1 MKHFELETDRLL
13 LRHFRQGDGDAV
25 AALLTDAEV
34 CRYEPFE
41 VMSREDAFAE
51 AERYAASKGVYAVI
65 LKETGQLIGKLTL
78 TDQQF
83 FGAYELGYTL
93 RRDCWGNGYTVEA
106 ARAVMEYGFMTK
118 GVRRITAE
126 TDVQNVR
133 SRRVLEKLGMRQEG
147 IFVKSAAYQTSK
159 TGEPVWSDY
168 CAYAILREEFLK

>member
-34 CRYEPFE
+34 CYFEPFD

-51 AERYAASKGVYAVI
+51 AEKYARTKGIYAI
-65 LKETGQLIGKLTL
+65 LLKETGQLIGKLTL

-83 FGAYELGYTL
+83 FGAYALGYTL

-106 ARAVMEYGFMTK
+106 AHALMEYAFTEK

-126 TDVQNVR
+126 TDIQNVR
-133 SRRVLEKLGMRQEG
+133 SCRVLEKLGMRREG
-147 IFVKSAAYQTSK
+147 VFVRSAAFRTSE
-159 TGEPVWSDY
+159 TGEPIWSDY
-168 CAYAILREEFLK
+168 CSYAILRDEFVR

>member
-1 MKHFELETDRLL
+1 MPAAFCIALSLPTSWKCTVSRVIPLTAADFKQGGIRLSEATSGAGSFDL
-13 LRHFRQGDGDAV
+13 GAAV
-25 AALLTDAEV
+25 
-34 CRYEPFE
+34 
-41 VMSREDAFAE
+41 
-51 AERYAASKGVYAVI
+51 
-65 LKETGQLIGKLTL
+65 IGKLTL

-106 ARAVMEYGFMTK
+106 ARAVMEYGFTKK

-147 IFVKSAAYQTSK
+147 IFVKSAAYQTGDN
-159 TGEPVWSDY
+159 GEPVWSDY

>member
-34 CRYEPFE
+34 CYFEPFE
-41 VMSREDAFAE
+41 VMTREDAIAE
-51 AERYAASKGVYAVI
+51 AERYARSKGIYAI
-65 LKETGQLIGKLTL
+65 LLKETGQLIGKLYL
-78 TDQQF
+78 KDQQF

-93 RRDCWGNGYTVEA
+93 RRDCWGNGYMVEA
-106 ARAVMEYGFMTK
+106 ARALMHYAFTTK
-118 GVRRITAE
+118 GVRRIIAE

-133 SRRVLEKLGMRQEG
+133 SCRVLEKLGMRREG
-147 IFVKSAAYQTSK
+147 VFLQSAAFRTSE

-168 CAYAILREEFLK
+168 CSYAILRDEFLK